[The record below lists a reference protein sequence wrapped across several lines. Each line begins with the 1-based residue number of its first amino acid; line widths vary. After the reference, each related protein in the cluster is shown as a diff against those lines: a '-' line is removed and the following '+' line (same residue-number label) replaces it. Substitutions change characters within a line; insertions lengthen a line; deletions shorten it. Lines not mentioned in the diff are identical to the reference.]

1 MPQLTHF
8 DDEGISKMV
17 DITEKA
23 VTRREAIASGII
35 TMKPE
40 TFQMIV
46 RREIKKGDVLEV
58 AKIAGI
64 MAAKKTSDLIP
75 MSHPINITTVDI
87 HFHPNQAESNIGI
100 ESKVRVVSKTGVE
113 MEALMAVSVTA
124 LTIYDMCKSTDREMV
139 ISDIKLLKK
148 SGGKSGDYIN
158 RKIPKGEK
166 E

>member
-8 DDEGISKMV
+8 DDEGRSKMV
-17 DITEKA
+17 DVTDKA
-23 VTRREAIASGII
+23 VTRREAIAYGTI
-35 TMKPE
+35 TMRPD

-46 RREIKKGDVLEV
+46 RGEIKKGDVLEV

-75 MSHPINITTVDI
+75 MSHPITITAVDI
-87 HFHPNQAESNIGI
+87 RFHQNPAESKIGI
-100 ESKVRVVSKTGVE
+100 ESKVRVVSNTGVE

-124 LTIYDMCKSTDREMV
+124 LTIYDMCKSIDRGMV

-148 SGGKSGDYIN
+148 SGGKSGSYTN
-158 RKIPKGEK
+158 SSY
-166 E
+166 

>member
-8 DDEGISKMV
+8 DDEGRSKMV
-17 DITEKA
+17 DVTDKA

-40 TFQMIV
+40 TFRMIV
-46 RREIKKGDVLEV
+46 SREIKKGDVLEV

-75 MSHPINITTVDI
+75 MSHPITITTVDI
-87 HFHPNQAESNIGI
+87 CFHPNPVESKIGI

-124 LTIYDMCKSTDREMV
+124 LTIYDMCKSIDRGMV

-148 SGGKSGDYIN
+148 SGGKSGIFI
-158 RKIPKGEK
+158 K
-166 E
+166 

>member
-1 MPQLTHF
+1 MLKLTHF
-8 DDEGISKMV
+8 DDEGRSKMV

-40 TFQMIV
+40 TFQMIF

-87 HFHPNQAESNIGI
+87 CFQPNQAENNIGI

-113 MEALMAVSVTA
+113 MEALTAVSVTA
-124 LTIYDMCKSTDREMV
+124 LTIYDMCKSIDREMV
-139 ISDIKLLKK
+139 ITDIKLLKK
-148 SGGKSGDYIN
+148 SGGKSGDYIKN
-158 RKIPKGEK
+158 K
-166 E
+166 